1 MRVEVMNAITKLILS
16 VSLIVVSDSFAES
29 TIAITDRYS
38 CSRLGDGKLHTVR
51 VTDSGFTV
59 MKNGAAEK
67 DYSKELKR
75 IATRI
80 DLLDEYKIKLED
92 GVDPQQIKK
101 LLTLVKTGDIDPDL
115 TTREKAIAAIKTA
128 VAAANARRKTVKFYI
143 KQINKCEKQ
152 KYPGIESIGAIVS
165 PIYVR
170 GTVSSSVGY
179 LVSVPKPA
187 GNSTSARLCLAYLDL
202 FTPAG
207 IPPEKVA
214 NAVTFSNSICAFN
227 AALTG
232 AGVIDCTSPVQ
243 KGFLSFYL
251 RKISLFE
258 RSPEPS
264 SDTVINSLAQLAS
277 IGGGLNISAAPINAA
292 SGSECEKLR

>member
-1 MRVEVMNAITKLILS
+1 MKTLSTFTSIILS
-16 VSLIVVSDSFAES
+16 LTLCISCFADS
-29 TIAITDRYS
+29 TIEITDKFS
-38 CSRLGDGKLHTVR
+38 CSRLGDGKLHIIKPNA
-51 VTDSGFTV
+51 SGFSV
-59 MKNGAAEK
+59 IKNGAAEQT
-67 DYSKELKR
+67 YTKELKR
-75 IATRI
+75 IATKI
-80 DLLDEYKIKLED
+80 DLLDGYKIQLEG

-101 LLTLVKTGDIDPDL
+101 LLTLVKTGDVDPDL
-115 TTREKAIAAIKTA
+115 TTQEKAIAAIKTA

-143 KQINKCEKQ
+143 SQIKKCENQ
-152 KYPGIESIGAIVS
+152 KYPGIDSIGAIVS

-187 GNSTSARLCLAYLDL
+187 GNSRSVRLCLAYLDL

-214 NAVTFSNSICAFN
+214 NAVTFANSICAFN

-232 AGVIDCTSPVQ
+232 AGVIDCVSPVQ

-258 RSPEPS
+258 RSPEPG
-264 SDTVINSLAQLAS
+264 SDTVVNSLAQLAA
-277 IGGGLNISAAPINAA
+277 IGSGLNIKAVPINAA
-292 SGSECEKLR
+292 SGSECEKLRQ